1 MVQYH
6 DCLSKLMHDAA
17 SLLYCD
23 NISNSAYAV
32 ANVVDVADDDYGNTT
47 AYEAAAPDMMTS

>member
-6 DCLSKLMHDAA
+6 DRQSKLMHDAA

-23 NISNSAYAV
+23 NISNFAYAV
-32 ANVVDVADDDYGNTT
+32 AIVVDEADDDYGNTT

>member
-1 MVQYH
+1 MVQYD
-6 DCLSKLMHDAA
+6 DCQSKLMHDAA

-23 NISNSAYAV
+23 NISYSAYAV
-32 ANVVDVADDDYGNTT
+32 ADVVAVADDDYGNTI